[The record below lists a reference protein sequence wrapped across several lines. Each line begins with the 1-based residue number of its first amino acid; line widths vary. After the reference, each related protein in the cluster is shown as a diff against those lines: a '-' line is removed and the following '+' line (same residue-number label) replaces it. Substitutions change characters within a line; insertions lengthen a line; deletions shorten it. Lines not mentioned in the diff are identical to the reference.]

1 VFYVANTIG
10 KYSYY
15 GGLTVADGEIA
26 FFTYNGSWSK
36 VALEDVASKS
46 EVKAKFTELSSQVVF
61 DVSEYNKVD
70 NKPKTYTD
78 LSEALTDVPVS
89 KCHGGMS
96 IRYIQSFDNK
106 YVQYRLISQNF
117 SIIESDWQGVDDLSL
132 KNSEDDLEL
141 ADENGNVLMILS
153 GGNIKTKNFN
163 SETDA
168 PFNSSSSLVDFEI
181 SDEQKNVLL
190 QILNGNIKTKY
201 FDSSILPNIEW
212 GGKKLSILG
221 DSISTFGVPDQNNAT
236 GTWTYAGNRCRYP
249 QSNLFTSVEYQYW
262 YKLIQKLGMTLGIN
276 ESWAGSR
283 VSNTQATDSGD
294 LGPNRCMASLT
305 RIGHLGENGTPDLII
320 VYGGTND
327 AGGSV
332 TLGTFDT
339 TNPKNYTEEEIASL
353 PVDTFANAYRT
364 MLVRLQYYYPL
375 AKIVCCFP
383 NYTSSYY
390 TITNLDKYEEII
402 REACDFFGVEYID
415 LRTIGVNVYN
425 TSTYLPDGIHPNAN
439 GMELIYKTILKKII

>member
-1 VFYVANTIG
+1 MGQIVSAAAKPKRCNISKLSQLGTPAAGEYILVSSDNSMNAAGQGNFDAYVVGDGNKAATALELKSVDGLRLYNTI
-10 KYSYY
+10 
-15 GGLTVADGEIA
+15 
-26 FFTYNGSWSK
+26 
-36 VALEDVASKS
+36 
-46 EVKAKFTELSSQVVF
+46 
-61 DVSEYNKVD
+61 
-70 NKPKTYTD
+70 P
-78 LSEALTDVPVS
+78 
-89 KCHGGMS
+89 
-96 IRYIQSFDNK
+96 
-106 YVQYRLISQNF
+106 
-117 SIIESDWQGVDDLSL
+117 
-132 KNSEDDLEL
+132 DLEI
-141 ADENGNVLMILS
+141 ADENGNVLLRLED
-153 GGNIKTKNFN
+153 GDVETKNFN
-163 SETDA
+163 SKTDA
-168 PFNSSSSLVDFEI
+168 CKIESAQVDLEI
-181 SDEQKNVLL
+181 SDEQRNVLL
-190 QILNGNIKTKY
+190 QIIGGNIKTKY
-201 FDSSILPNIEW
+201 FDSSSFVNNEW
-212 GGKKLSILG
+212 AGKKLSILG

-249 QSNLFTSVEYQYW
+249 QANLFTNVEYQYW

-283 VSNTQATDSGD
+283 VSNTQETDSGD

-327 AGGSV
+327 AGASV

-339 TNPKNYTEEEIASL
+339 TNPKNYTAEEIASL

-383 NYTSSYY
+383 NYTDSYY

-402 REACDFFGVEYID
+402 REVCDFFGVEYID

-425 TSTYLPDGIHPNAN
+425 TSAYLPDGIHPNAN
-439 GMELIYKTILKKII
+439 GMELIYKTILKKIN